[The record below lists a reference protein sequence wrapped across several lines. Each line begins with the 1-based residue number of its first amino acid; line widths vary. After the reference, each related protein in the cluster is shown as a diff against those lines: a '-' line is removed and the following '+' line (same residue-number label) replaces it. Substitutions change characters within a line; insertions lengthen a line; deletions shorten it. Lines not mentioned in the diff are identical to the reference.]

1 MIIFYIACMTF
12 ADLVINF
19 TFKLAPNWNIPK
31 EFEIIYPYNQE
42 YCREIFELFYRL
54 YYEDTT
60 PRRLLLGINP
70 GRFGAGIT
78 GVPFTDPLTIET
90 LTNTKN
96 SLHKKP
102 ELSSQFILQMIQS
115 MGGPNTFFKQFFIG
129 SVCPLGFTKEGK
141 NCNYYDDKNLY
152 KSIKGHLVDAINA
165 QISFGAL
172 TDIAYCI
179 GQGKNYE
186 YLAALN
192 KENHFFRH
200 IEPLPHPRW
209 IMQYQKRNLNKHI
222 NTYVEKLR
230 SVKLTGR

>member
-1 MIIFYIACMTF
+1 
-12 ADLVINF
+12 
-19 TFKLAPNWNIPK
+19 
-31 EFEIIYPYNQE
+31 
-42 YCREIFELFYRL
+42 
-54 YYEDTT
+54 
-60 PRRLLLGINP
+60 
-70 GRFGAGIT
+70 
-78 GVPFTDPLTIET
+78 
-90 LTNTKN
+90 
-96 SLHKKP
+96 
-102 ELSSQFILQMIQS
+102 

-209 IMQYQKRNLNKHI
+209 VMQYQKRNLNKHI